1 MEPKYSVEEV
11 KANAAAPE
19 ERILEMLVA
28 IANELA
34 ELNLRT
40 WNLGEILKK

>member
-11 KANAAAPE
+11 KATANE

-28 IANELA
+28 VANELA

-40 WNLGEILKK
+40 WTLGEILKK